1 MTTARRPTDAEQLV
15 RATNAKRLGARF
27 RTIKSL
33 GIAKQLKIQ
42 EPVLAD
48 LVAEIVRRTDQY
60 AWTSPTKKPRPA
72 SWSMA

>member
-33 GIAKQLKIQ
+33 GS
-42 EPVLAD
+42 
-48 LVAEIVRRTDQY
+48 R
-60 AWTSPTKKPRPA
+60 S
-72 SWSMA
+72 S